1 MKRFLPSLV
10 LFGLVAGLYLGG
22 ALEPLENRLLDA
34 RFRLTERPA
43 STEIVLV
50 TIDPASLKRLDVWP
64 WPRGYHATVVENLLA
79 AGAGRIG
86 FDVDF
91 SSRSDREEDAE
102 LASALRASGGRVV
115 LPVFH
120 QWEQGSGRDLLTATV
135 PLPIFVDQTSLGA
148 IHILPGRDG
157 LVRDYG
163 IDGPP
168 GVDAVPS
175 FAAAILDGRV
185 EAPSEFR
192 IDYGIAA
199 SSIPRLS
206 YVDVL
211 TESFDRSIVDGQV
224 VIVGSTAV
232 ELGDWVAA
240 PLVKA
245 MPGPVLQ
252 AMAAESM
259 VQGRA
264 LRPLSPLLSLATT
277 LALALLVG
285 PWLESRSWRAG
296 LAAVTGLALVSAA
309 ASLAVQAVSPRIL
322 EASPWLVTLVGAYG
336 YALVRRVDQQA
347 LKLLAQRLLLR
358 RTEDLMELVVEN
370 SFDGIVMVGADGR
383 VVRVNRAAEAVFGRQ
398 AADLIGLPVE
408 DLITLPDDEP
418 EITPSSLG
426 PQPASGP
433 WEVVGRRS
441 GGPIHLEMTVSTV
454 ESDEENLRVAFLR
467 DITERKAQRRALEH
481 RASHDALTGLPNRS
495 CLTRRSRQ
503 ALVEAGRDRTPVA
516 LLLLDLIRFREIND
530 TLGHH
535 TGDQILAKIAL
546 RLRSPLGP
554 GDTIARLD
562 GDEFAVLLPD
572 TGFEGAREMAWNL
585 IDRLKQ
591 PFQVEGLSLLVD
603 ASIGIVIFPDHGATA
618 EMLIQRGDVAMNAAK
633 RERAKLAFY
642 DPRHDFH
649 SKRRLALTAELR
661 GAIEE
666 GKLSVRYQPKV
677 SAETGRAIGVEVL
690 VRWSHPDH
698 GDVPPDEFIPIAEQ
712 SGLIR
717 PLTLWVLETAVSQ
730 CAEWR
735 RRGVEIGLSVNL
747 SARNLLEKRLPDTLA
762 GLLHST
768 GLPAEHLC
776 LEITESVIMENPKKA
791 LEVLTEIAGLG
802 VEISIDDFGT
812 GYSSLGYLKKLPATE
827 IKIDKSFVLEMDRNP
842 DDETIVRSTI
852 DLAHNLG
859 LKVVAEGVERPGVWG
874 KLKDLG
880 CDYGQGYLFGAP
892 MSPDEFN
899 RWYRTEAE
907 AEAEAASST

>member
-10 LFGLVAGLYLGG
+10 LFALAAGLFLGG
-22 ALEPLENRLLDA
+22 ALEPLENRLLDG
-34 RFRLTERPA
+34 RFRLAHRPA
-43 STEIVLV
+43 SNEVVLV
-50 TIDPASLKRLDVWP
+50 TIDPASLRKLDVWP
-64 WPRGYHATVVENLLA
+64 WPRGYHATVVDNLLT

-91 SSRSDREEDAE
+91 SSRSDKEEDAE
-102 LASALRASGGRVV
+102 LASALRASENRVV

-120 QWEQGSGRDLLTATV
+120 QWERGRGSDLLTATA
-135 PLPIFVDQTSLGA
+135 PLPIFLEHASLGA
-148 IHILPGRDG
+148 IHIRPGRDG

-163 IDGPP
+163 VDEPH

-175 FAAAILDGRV
+175 FAAAILAGRV
-185 EAPSEFR
+185 DAPTEFR

-199 SSIPRLS
+199 DSIPRIS
-206 YVDVL
+206 FVDVL
-211 TESFDRSIVDGQV
+211 TESFDPSIVDGRV
-224 VIVGSTAV
+224 VIIGSTAV

-264 LRPLSPLLSLATT
+264 LRPLSPLYPLATT

-296 LAAVTGLALVSAA
+296 LAAVAGLVIASVA
-309 ASLAVQAVSPRIL
+309 ASLAVQIVSPRIL
-322 EASPWLVTLVGAYG
+322 EISPWLVTLFGAYG

-347 LKLLAQRLLLR
+347 LRLLAQRLLLR
-358 RTEDLMELVVEN
+358 RTRDLMKLVVEN
-370 SFDGIVMVGADGR
+370 SFDAILMVGADGR
-383 VVRVNRAAEAVFGRQ
+383 VARVNRAAEEVFDRP
-398 AADLIGLPVE
+398 AAEMVGLPVE
-408 DLITLPDDEP
+408 NLITLPDDEP
-418 EITPSSLG
+418 DVTPSRMG
-426 PQPASGP
+426 PRGASGP
-433 WEVVGRRS
+433 WEVVGHR
-441 GGPIHLEMTVSTV
+441 GGASIHLEMTVSTV
-454 ESDEENLRVAFLR
+454 ESDDEILRVAFLR

-481 RASHDALTGLPNRS
+481 RATHDALTGLPNRS
-495 CLTRRSRQ
+495 CLTRRARK
-503 ALVEAGRDRTPVA
+503 ALASASSDRTPVA
-516 LLLLDLIRFREIND
+516 LLLLDLARFREIND
-530 TLGHH
+530 TLGHR
-535 TGDQILAKIAL
+535 TGDQVLEKIAL
-546 RLRSPLGP
+546 RLRSPLRP
-554 GDTIARLD
+554 GDTLARLD

-572 TGFEGAREMAWNL
+572 TGFEGAREMAWSL

-603 ASIGIVIFPDHGATA
+603 AAVGIVIFPDHGTTA
-618 EMLIQRGDVAMNAAK
+618 ETLIQRGDVAMHAAK

-649 SKRRLALTAELR
+649 TRRRLALTAELR
-661 GAIEE
+661 GAIED
-666 GKLSVRYQPKV
+666 GKLSIRYQPKV
-677 SAETGRAIGVEVL
+677 SAETGQTIGVEVL
-690 VRWSHPDH
+690 ARWSHPEH
-698 GDVPPDEFIPIAEQ
+698 GEVPPDEFIPIAEQ

-730 CAEWR
+730 CADWR
-735 RRGVEIGLSVNL
+735 RRGVDIGLSVNL
-747 SARNLLEKRLPDTLA
+747 SARNLLETRLPETLSN
-762 GLLHST
+762 LLHAT
-768 GLPAEHLC
+768 GMPPERLC
-776 LEITESVIMENPKKA
+776 LEITESVIMEDPRKA

-859 LKVVAEGVERPGVWG
+859 LKVVAEGVERPEVWNR
-874 KLKDLG
+874 LKDLG
-880 CDYGQGYLFGAP
+880 CDYGQGYLLGVP
-892 MSPDEFN
+892 MSWDEFG
-899 RWYRTEAE
+899 RWHAVEAGS
-907 AEAEAASST
+907 EAASSA